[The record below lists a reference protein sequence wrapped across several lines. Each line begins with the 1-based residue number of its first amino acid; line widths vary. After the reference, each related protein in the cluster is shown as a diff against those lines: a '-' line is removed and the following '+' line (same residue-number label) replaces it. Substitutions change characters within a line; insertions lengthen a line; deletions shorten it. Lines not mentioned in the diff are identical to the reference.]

1 MRYAMAICFVV
12 GATGAVLAGLSG
24 CPKVP
29 ILDIEDATLLFDCGE
44 TASKVFT
51 ITNTGGGSPSVSF
64 EEDVDWLVINPS
76 RVTLEKDE
84 SKEVG
89 ASVVWGSIDW
99 TRITGDARA
108 VITLVVDKEAAAQE
122 EVRIVAGRCE
132 IVPDVVTLESDTES
146 LSFACNNTLSQTV
159 QLSTTANIDV
169 ERNKEWL
176 RVTTVVN
183 DTNTGFVLTVSVDW
197 GDPIVGGA
205 EDAQGTITVSSD
217 EEDVDDIEILVTAEA
232 CQ

>member
-1 MRYAMAICFVV
+1 MRYTVAVCMVAGAIGV
-12 GATGAVLAGLSG
+12 AVAVLSG

-29 ILDIEDATLLFDCGE
+29 LFDIEDATLLFDCGE
-44 TASKVFT
+44 TESKVFT

-76 RVTLEKDE
+76 RVTLEADE
-84 SKEVG
+84 AKEVG
-89 ASVVWGSIDW
+89 VSVVWSAIDW

-108 VITLVVDKEAAAQE
+108 VVTLVVDKEAAAQE

-132 IVPDVVTLESDTES
+132 IVPDEVTLESDTET
-146 LSFACNNTLSQTV
+146 LSFACNNTLSQTIEIT
-159 QLSTTANIDV
+159 TTANIDV
-169 ERNKEWL
+169 ERDKEWL
-176 RVTTVVN
+176 RVGTVVN

-197 GDPIVGGA
+197 GDPLVGGA
-205 EDAQGTITVSSD
+205 EDAGGTITISSA
-217 EEDVDDIEILVTAEA
+217 EDGVDDIEITVTAEA